1 MELRLFL
8 NVAHH
13 CPSFNIV
20 PFAVGILDHGLDI
33 AESRV
38 PYLKVREIC
47 NNPDD
52 KDDVNDDD
60 DDIATRASAAR
71 SFSN

>member
-1 MELRLFL
+1 MSRITARRSTSFLLRSEF
-8 NVAHH
+8 
-13 CPSFNIV
+13 
-20 PFAVGILDHGLDI
+20 LDHGLDI

-52 KDDVNDDD
+52 KDDDNDDDVDDNDDD
-60 DDIATRASAAR
+60 DIVTRASAAR